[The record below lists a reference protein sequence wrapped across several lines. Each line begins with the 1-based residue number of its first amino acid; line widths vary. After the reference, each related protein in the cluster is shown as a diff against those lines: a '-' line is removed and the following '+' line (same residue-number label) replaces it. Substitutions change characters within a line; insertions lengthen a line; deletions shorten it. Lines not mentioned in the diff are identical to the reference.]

1 MARAW
6 KFADSVNTDLIT
18 PGRYNMTLDMAELGR
33 IAFIE
38 HRPEYA
44 KGVRSGDFLVA
55 GRNFGCGSS
64 RETAVYALKANG
76 LMAIV
81 AKSYAR
87 IFYRN
92 CINNGVM
99 ALVAPAAFVDSVQDG
114 DEMAI
119 ENGRLVNKTRRTS
132 APVSIPPLMQKLRE
146 FGGILNFLKS
156 HKIEELE
163 SSAGSGESELPAG
176 VGNGPATKNGQTPA
190 SASPGRKP
198 SATKPSSRKR
208 RL

>member
-1 MARAW
+1 MARVW
-6 KFADSVNTDLIT
+6 KFSDSINTDLIT
-18 PGRYNMTLDMAELGR
+18 PGRYNMTTDKAELGR

-44 KGVRSGDFLVA
+44 QGVRPGDFVVA

-76 LMAIV
+76 ISAIV
-81 AKSYAR
+81 AKSYAC

-99 ALVAPAAFVDSVQDG
+99 ALVAPAEFVEAALDG
-114 DEMAI
+114 DDLSI
-119 ENGRLVNKTRRTS
+119 EGGRLVNRTRNRS
-132 APVSIPPLMQKLRE
+132 VPVSLPPLMIRLRE
-146 FGGILNFLKS
+146 FGGILNFLKT

-163 SSAGSGESELPAG
+163 AKADVPAPKEFKACKIEGIGAGAERTTARKAPRASS
-176 VGNGPATKNGQTPA
+176 GQ
-190 SASPGRKP
+190 SK
-198 SATKPSSRKR
+198 KKDI
-208 RL
+208 LFK

>member
-44 KGVRSGDFLVA
+44 KSVRSGDFLVA

-76 LMAIV
+76 LAAIV

-99 ALVAPAAFVDSVQDG
+99 ALVAPTSFVDSVQDG
-114 DEMAI
+114 DEMEIAD
-119 ENGRLVNKTRRTS
+119 GKLVNRTRRTS
-132 APVSIPPLMQKLRE
+132 TPVSIPPLMSRLRE
-146 FGGILNFLKS
+146 FGGILNFLKK

-163 SSAGSGESELPAG
+163 SSAPRGEAELPAG
-176 VGNGPATKNGQTPA
+176 VGRGPATKNGQAPA
-190 SASPGRKP
+190 SASLGRKP
-198 SATKPSSRKR
+198 SVPKPSARKR
-208 RL
+208 RA